1 MCYDRESGKIIY
13 DRTYYLN
20 YHEITKLYL
29 FQKKAVNGTISYLI
43 NFANSFLDESIK
55 MVGRYVF
62 SVFSCVLDD
71 LDKKEQIM

>member
-20 YHEITKLYL
+20 HHEITKLYL

-71 LDKKEQIM
+71 LDKKE